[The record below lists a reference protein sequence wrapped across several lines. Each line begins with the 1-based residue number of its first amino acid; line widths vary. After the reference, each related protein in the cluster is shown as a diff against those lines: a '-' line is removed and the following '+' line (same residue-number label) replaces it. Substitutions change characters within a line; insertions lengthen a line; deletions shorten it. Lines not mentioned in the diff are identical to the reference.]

1 MSAIYLVELD
11 PGACLLIKL
20 GTLRLNEE
28 ACSERARENP
38 MKMIGIIGGMSW
50 ESSAKYYPV
59 DKAVTLALAA

>member
-1 MSAIYLVELD
+1 
-11 PGACLLIKL
+11 
-20 GTLRLNEE
+20 
-28 ACSERARENP
+28 